1 MLTVRDN
8 RVLDFLTEFKAAD
21 TSTIQT
27 MFFDSRRMAL
37 NRLSGLV
44 RLGEI
49 KRERYSVSLEYVYY
63 IKRPAQ
69 LKHAMT
75 VSQQVAKFCKSH
87 KVICY
92 KCEPTLGSIRPD
104 AMIGYIERGIEKIAL
119 IEVEL
124 SNKGLD
130 TEKYRRFE
138 QSERKGIFPDRPQL
152 IVVTD
157 RNFIQPSREYELIR
171 I

>member
-1 MLTVRDN
+1 MLTARDN
-8 RVLDFLTEFKAAD
+8 RVLDFLVEFKAAD
-21 TSTIQT
+21 TSTIQS

-37 NRLSGLV
+37 NRLAGLV

-75 VSQQVAKFCKSH
+75 VSRQVARFCKSH
-87 KVICY
+87 QVICY

-104 AMIGYIERGIEKIAL
+104 AMIGYVERGIEKAAL

-138 QSERKGIFPDRPQL
+138 QSERKSIFPDRPQL

-157 RNFIQPSREYELIR
+157 RGFIQPSRDYELIR